1 MISTISARRYAQAIF
16 QIAQAKNNL
25 DEWKKELRKLAEMMK
40 DVETVDLIDH
50 PKIPFNLKADL
61 VKQKLNTSNE
71 LVLNL
76 CNLLILKGR
85 LKNAE
90 QIADEY
96 DSLLDEKR
104 GIKHA
109 IVTTAV
115 PVDDAEKHK
124 ISGQLEKITG
134 KNVSIKLQVNPS
146 ILGGMVARIE
156 DTLIDGSVRNRLEL
170 LRRNLVEATK

>member
-25 DEWKKELRKLAEMMK
+25 DEWKKELRKLAELMK
-40 DVETVDLIDH
+40 DRETVDLIDH
-50 PKIPFNLKADL
+50 PKIPFNLKAEL

-115 PVDDAEKHK
+115 PVDDSEKHK

>member
-90 QIADEY
+90 QISDEF

>member
-16 QIAQAKNNL
+16 EIAQAKNNL
-25 DEWKKELRKLAEMMK
+25 DEWKKELRKLAELMK
-40 DVETVDLIDH
+40 DRETVDLIDH

-115 PVDDAEKHK
+115 PVDDSEKHK

>member
-1 MISTISARRYAQAIF
+1 
-16 QIAQAKNNL
+16 
-25 DEWKKELRKLAEMMK
+25 MK
-40 DVETVDLIDH
+40 DQQIVDLVDH
-50 PKIPFNLKADL
+50 PKVPFNLKAEL
-61 VKQKLNTSNE
+61 IKERIRTSNE

-96 DSLLDEKR
+96 DSLLDEQR

-115 PVDDAEKHK
+115 SIDDLEKNK
-124 ISGQLEKITG
+124 IVSQLEKITG
-134 KNVSIKLQVNPS
+134 KKVTVKLQVNPS
-146 ILGGMVARIE
+146 IVGGMVARIE
-156 DTLIDGSVRNRLEL
+156 GTLIDGSVRNSLDL
-170 LRRNLVEATK
+170 LRRDLVEASK

>member
-25 DEWKKELRKLAEMMK
+25 DEWKKELRKLAEVTK
-40 DVETVDLIDH
+40 DREAMDLIDH
-50 PKIPFNLKADL
+50 PKVAFNLKAEL
-61 VKQKLNTSNE
+61 IKQRLNTTNE

-85 LKNAE
+85 LKNAD

-96 DSLLDEKR
+96 ESLLDTQR

-109 IVTTAV
+109 VVTTAV
-115 PVDDAEKHK
+115 AVDETEKQK
-124 ISGQLEKITG
+124 ITSQLEKITG
-134 KNVSIKLQVNPS
+134 KKVTVKLQVNPN
-146 ILGGMVARIE
+146 IIGGMVARIE
-156 DTLIDGSVRNRLEL
+156 DTLIDGSVRNRLDL
-170 LRRNLVEATK
+170 LRRDLAEASK

>member
-25 DEWKKELRKLAEMMK
+25 DEWKKELRKLADLMK
-40 DVETVDLIDH
+40 DREIVDLIDH
-50 PKIPFNLKADL
+50 PKVPFNLKADL
-61 VKQKLNTSNE
+61 IKQKLNTSNE

-76 CNLLILKGR
+76 CYLLILKGR

-96 DSLLDEKR
+96 DSLLDEQR

-109 IVTTAV
+109 VVITAV
-115 PVDDAEKHK
+115 PVDDSEKHK

-134 KNVSIKLQVNPS
+134 KKVSIKLQVNPS

-156 DTLIDGSVRNRLEL
+156 DTLIDGSVRNRLDL
-170 LRRNLVEATK
+170 LRRNLVEVTK

>member
-25 DEWKKELRKLAEMMK
+25 DEWKKELRKLAEVTK
-40 DVETVDLIDH
+40 DREAMDLIDH
-50 PKIPFNLKADL
+50 PKVAFDLKAEL
-61 VKQKLNTSNE
+61 IKQRLNTTNE

-85 LKNAE
+85 LKNAD

-96 DSLLDEKR
+96 ESLLDTQR

-109 IVTTAV
+109 VVTTAV
-115 PVDDAEKHK
+115 AVDETEKQK
-124 ISGQLEKITG
+124 ITSQLEKITG
-134 KNVSIKLQVNPS
+134 KKVTVKLQVNPN
-146 ILGGMVARIE
+146 IIGGMVARIE
-156 DTLIDGSVRNRLEL
+156 DTLIDGSVRNRLDL
-170 LRRNLVEATK
+170 LRRDLAEASK

>member
-25 DEWKKELRKLAEMMK
+25 DEWKKELRKLADLMK
-40 DVETVDLIDH
+40 DKKIVDLIDH
-50 PKIPFNLKADL
+50 PKVPFNLKAEL
-61 VKQKLNTSNE
+61 IKQKLNTSDE

-76 CNLLILKGR
+76 CYLLILKSR
-85 LKNAE
+85 LKNSE

-96 DSLLDEKR
+96 DSLLDERR

-109 IVTTAV
+109 VVTTAV
-115 PVDDAEKHK
+115 PVDDSEKHK

-134 KNVSIKLQVNPS
+134 KKVSVKLQVNPL

-156 DTLIDGSVRNRLEL
+156 DTLIDGSVRNRLDL
-170 LRRNLVEATK
+170 LRRNLAEATK

>member
-25 DEWKKELRKLAEMMK
+25 DEWKKELRKLAELMK
-40 DVETVDLIDH
+40 DRETVDLIDH

-85 LKNAE
+85 LKNAD

-115 PVDDAEKHK
+115 PVDDSEKHK
-124 ISGQLEKITG
+124 ISSQLEKITG
-134 KNVSIKLQVNPS
+134 KKVSVKLQVNPS

-170 LRRNLVEATK
+170 LRRNLAEATK

>member
-25 DEWKKELRKLAEMMK
+25 DEWKKELRKLAELMK
-40 DVETVDLIDH
+40 DRETVDLIDH

-115 PVDDAEKHK
+115 PVDDSEKHK
-124 ISGQLEKITG
+124 ISSQLEKITG
-134 KNVSIKLQVNPS
+134 KKVSVKLQVNPS

-170 LRRNLVEATK
+170 LRRNLAEATK